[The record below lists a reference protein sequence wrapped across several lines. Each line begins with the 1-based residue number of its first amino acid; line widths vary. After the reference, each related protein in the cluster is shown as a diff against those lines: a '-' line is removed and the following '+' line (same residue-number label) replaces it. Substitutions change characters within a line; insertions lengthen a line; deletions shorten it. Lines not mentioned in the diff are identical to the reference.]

1 MNFIQLIYK
10 EIEYQRKI
18 IIKILKKTEWKLIYE
33 KNNTFF
39 SILLSGISHIKAT
52 IAYNK
57 MPIVGCKK
65 EKTIPKM

>member
-1 MNFIQLIYK
+1 MKVDI
-10 EIEYQRKI
+10 RK
-18 IIKILKKTEWKLIYE
+18 

-52 IAYNK
+52 ITYNK

>member
-1 MNFIQLIYK
+1 M
-10 EIEYQRKI
+10 
-18 IIKILKKTEWKLIYE
+18 IYE
-33 KNNTFF
+33 KKLIHF
-39 SILLSGISHIKAT
+39 SMLLSGISHIKAT